1 MQFLHMSKLVH
12 QPTMT
17 SLFWGISL
25 GSGGGDES
33 IFGRQ
38 ASQHGRGTDPLWT
51 HRSAASNNILKM
63 QQSVAKKKVWM
74 MTNLQQNC
82 WWSLSALFP
91 DCILSAQT
99 RPLLHL
105 FDLLKLYSISC
116 SSWNFGSHQCVLRLS
131 LQRLQLLQIYT
142 HKNPGK
148 SKNSPKTK
156 NQKAQH

>member
-74 MTNLQQNC
+74 MTNLHKIVDE
-82 WWSLSALFP
+82 AFP
-91 DCILSAQT
+91 LCFLIAQT

-105 FDLLKLYSISC
+105 SDLLKLYSISC

-156 NQKAQH
+156 NQKAQN